1 MATRLTPADAWQ
13 GFVGDQSLAEFMHLS
28 LAAGHDTPEAA
39 VAAYLDESYDD
50 LTRDIQDPISREEL
64 ETLLVEY
71 LHEHWR
77 VDDVA
82 EYRTTYTRDG
92 RCYEALQLPW
102 DVVTAVLDRH
112 HDGSGEDD
120 ALLVNVLLQSVAP
133 EWVRDAEGWVDEHGW
148 GLIGPEVAGAGE
160 DD

>member
-1 MATRLTPADAWQ
+1 MTTRLTPADAWD

-71 LHEHWR
+71 LTENWR
-77 VDDVA
+77 VDVA

-92 RCYEALQLPW
+92 RCYEAIQLPW
-102 DVVTAVLDRH
+102 DVVTAVLDGH
-112 HDGSGEDD
+112 YDGSAGDD
-120 ALLVNVLLQSVAP
+120 ALLVHCLLCSNAP
-133 EWVRDAEGWVDEHGW
+133 EWIRDAEGWVDEHGW
-148 GLIGPEVAGAGE
+148 GLIGPEVAGADE